1 MDVRGKLERVAKE
14 RGADVETVIRSEVER
29 TGSVLGAAGA
39 LGVAPNAVVNWL
51 RGNDFQVVKVV
62 RAELVKVVR

>member
-1 MDVRGKLERVAKE
+1 MDVRGKLEKVAKE
-14 RGADVETVIRSEVER
+14 RGASVETVIRAEVER

-51 RGNDFQVVKVV
+51 RSNGFKAIRVVK
-62 RAELVKVVR
+62 ATIIKGAQ